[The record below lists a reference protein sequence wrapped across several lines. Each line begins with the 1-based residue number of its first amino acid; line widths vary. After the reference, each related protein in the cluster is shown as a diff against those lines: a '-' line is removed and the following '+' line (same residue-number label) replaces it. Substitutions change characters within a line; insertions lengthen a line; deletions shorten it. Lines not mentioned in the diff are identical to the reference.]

1 MPDLTDLQH
10 LAIAAAI
17 GFLIGFEREWRDRS
31 EAKEHFFAGAR
42 TFTLVGFV
50 GGLAGLLS
58 GGPALLAVGLAAV
71 AILAAAAYWAQA
83 RATPGTGGTTEMA
96 LLATYLLGALAA
108 RGEPALAAAGGV
120 GAAILLSLK
129 PRIIGLARAISAR
142 EIGAALRFLAIS
154 VIVLPIL
161 PNQGFGPYEALN
173 PRHIWWMVV
182 LISGL
187 SFAGYWLTRLFGAR
201 GVMIAGIV
209 GGLASSTATTI
220 SLSRMMKEGAADR
233 AAGIAGIVAANVVMI
248 ARVAVLLFVLSP
260 PALATV
266 WKELAA
272 AAAAGAAIALLVWRG
287 DRAKRSELKLGNP
300 MELRPALVFAALLAL
315 ITLAARFAGEAYG
328 DRGLYGLAFIAGFA
342 DVDALTLTAAD
353 QASRSIIAAEAA
365 GLAVLIAAGANM
377 LVKAAMAWSLA
388 GAGAGARVGAGFAV
402 VTLAAA
408 AALAL

>member
-1 MPDLTDLQH
+1 MPDLTDFQH

-42 TFTLVGFV
+42 TFALVGFV

-71 AILAAAAYWAQA
+71 AILAAVSYWAQA

-161 PNQGFGPYEALN
+161 PNQGYGPYAALN

-187 SFAGYWLTRLFGAR
+187 SFAGYWLTRLYGAR
-201 GVMIAGIV
+201 GVMIAGLV
-209 GGLASSTATTI
+209 GGLASSTATTV
-220 SLSRMMKEGAADR
+220 SLSRMVREGAADR
-233 AAGIAGIVAANVVMI
+233 AAGVSGIIAANVVMI
-248 ARVAVLLFVLSP
+248 ARIAVLLFALSP

-272 AAAAGAAIALLVWRG
+272 AAVAGAVIALLAWRG
-287 DRAKRSELKLGNP
+287 GRAKRSDLKLGNP
-300 MELRPALVFAALLAL
+300 MELRPALIFAALLAL
-315 ITLAARFAGEAYG
+315 ITLAARFAGELYG
-328 DRGLYGLAFIAGFA
+328 ERGLYGLAFFAGFA

-353 QASRSIIAAEAA
+353 QAGGGLVAAEAA

-388 GAGAGARVGAGFAV
+388 GAGAGARIAVAFAGI
-402 VTLAAA
+402 
-408 AALAL
+408 ALAGGAVLAL

>member
-10 LAIAAAI
+10 LSIAAAI

-58 GGPALLAVGLAAV
+58 AGPALLAVGLAAV
-71 AILAAAAYWAQA
+71 AILAAASYWAQA
-83 RATPGTGGTTEMA
+83 RAEPGTGGTTEMA
-96 LLATYLLGALAA
+96 LLATYLLGAVAA

-154 VIVLPIL
+154 VIVLPIV
-161 PNQGFGPYEALN
+161 PDQGYGPYEALN

-187 SFAGYWLTRLFGAR
+187 SFAGYWLTKLFGAR
-201 GVMIAGIV
+201 GVMVAGLV

-220 SLSRMMKEGAADR
+220 SLSRMLKEGSAER
-233 AAGIAGIVAANVVMI
+233 AAGVAGIVAANVVMI

-260 PALATV
+260 PTLAIV

-272 AAAAGAAIALLVWRG
+272 AAAAGAAIAMFVWRG
-287 DRAKRSELKLGNP
+287 DKGRRSALNLGNP
-300 MELRPALVFAALLAL
+300 MELRPALIFAALLAL

-328 DRGLYGLAFIAGFA
+328 DRGLYGLAFFAGFA
-342 DVDALTLTAAD
+342 DVDALTLAAAD
-353 QASRSIIAAEAA
+353 QAGGGLIAAEAA

-388 GAGAGARVGAGFAV
+388 GAGAGVRVAAAFLLIG
-402 VTLAAA
+402 LAAA
-408 AALAL
+408 GALAF